1 MTQKVHGT
9 RRPGEVLSGD
19 INFLIAYTIVDI
31 TDAGDSNPKGNSKTY
46 RQSQNTNTL
55 IQVLSMRTQLVLSS
69 VYKLETQDLSDYDFG
84 TDYTGTGTVW
94 QLKFA
99 SEHDAVW
106 QREEDPVYWA
116 TTDCNSVPVNN
127 GLDETHNT
135 IDYFETVNA
144 ESKNLYFTSS
154 TFL

>member
-1 MTQKVHGT
+1 MTQKVHGI

-19 INFLIAYTIVDI
+19 INFLSAFTIVDI
-31 TDAGDSNPKGNSKTY
+31 TDSGDSNPKGNSKTY

-69 VYKLETQDLSDYDFG
+69 VTKLTSQDLADYDFG
-84 TDYTGTGTVW
+84 TNYIGTGTVW

-99 SEHDAVW
+99 SEHDRTW
-106 QREEDPVYWA
+106 QRDSDPVYWA
-116 TTDCNSVPVNN
+116 TTDCLGVPVNN
-127 GLDETHNT
+127 SLDETHNT
-135 IDYFETVNA
+135 IAYFETVNA

-154 TFL
+154 SFL

>member
-19 INFLIAYTIVDI
+19 INFLSAFTLVDI

-69 VYKLETQDLSDYDFG
+69 VTKLETQNLSQYNFG
-84 TDYTGTGTVW
+84 TDYSGTGTVW

-99 SEHDAVW
+99 SEHDRTW
-106 QREEDPVYWA
+106 HRDDDPVYWA
-116 TTDCNSVPVNN
+116 TTDCNAVPVNN
-127 GLDETHNT
+127 SLDETHNT

-144 ESKNLYFTSS
+144 QSKNLYFTSS

>member
-1 MTQKVHGT
+1 M
-9 RRPGEVLSGD
+9 
-19 INFLIAYTIVDI
+19 
-31 TDAGDSNPKGNSKTY
+31 
-46 RQSQNTNTL
+46 
-55 IQVLSMRTQLVLSS
+55 SS

-106 QREEDPVYWA
+106 QREEDTVYWA